1 MRASCYRVRAVT
13 VVVALGLFAGT
24 AQAAT
29 PSLAV
34 RRAEV
39 SRLLDS
45 LRDAPDELTATA
57 LEIRI
62 RLLWQQDASPAGHL
76 LLERGDRDLQAQ
88 AFNEAQDDY
97 NAVLTLD
104 PGLSDALVRRAQV
117 RVLSGR
123 YAAALSDLQ
132 AVLAREPR
140 HFVALSAV
148 SQLAET
154 RGDWPGALAAW
165 QRLLAVDPQ
174 TALAQD
180 RLTKL
185 RLKAEGE
192 PT

>member
-1 MRASCYRVRAVT
+1 MTLC
-13 VVVALGLFAGT
+13 ALAGV
-24 AQAAT
+24 AQATT
-29 PSLAV
+29 PAV
-34 RRAEV
+34 AARQAEV

-45 LRDAPDELTATA
+45 LRGAPDELTATA
-57 LEIRI
+57 LETRI
-62 RLLWQQDASPAGHL
+62 RLLWQQDASPAAHL

-104 PGLSDALVRRAQV
+104 PGLPDALVRRAQV

-123 YAAALSDLQ
+123 YAAALSDLE

-140 HFVALSAV
+140 DFVALSAV

-165 QRLLAVDPQ
+165 QRLLAIDPH
-174 TALAQD
+174 TAGAQD